1 MSAMVKTLIDDVG
14 GVAPAARVCGVHVS
28 TVRRWLRGANPMPKA
43 AYQALLA
50 RSTWGRQD
58 RAVMTANERT
68 TLLALVESQRRE
80 IGQLRAKLARI
91 GQLTA
96 GAANQARFTSGV

>member
-1 MSAMVKTLIDDVG
+1 MSVIRTLIDDLG
-14 GVAPAARVCGVHVS
+14 GANAAARALGVHIS
-28 TVRRWLRGANPMPKA
+28 TVRRWLRGATPIPA
-43 AYQALLA
+43 ASYQALLS

-58 RAVMTANERT
+58 RAVMTSNERS

-80 IGQLRAKLARI
+80 IGQLRAELARI